1 MRKLRIALMGCGRIS
16 ASYALVFPR
25 LSDIAEF
32 VCAIDIEEERARA
45 FAAPFGAAWVPVL
58 RIFQTKI
65 LISSIYACLT
75 ISMLLPPYGLWK
87 QACMSLRKNRSPSP
101 CRMPTE

>member
-32 VCAIDIEEERARA
+32 VCAIDIEEE
-45 FAAPFGAAWVPVL
+45 L
-58 RIFQTKI
+58 S
-65 LISSIYACLT
+65 LIHI
-75 ISMLLPPYGLWK
+75 
-87 QACMSLRKNRSPSP
+87 
-101 CRMPTE
+101 

>member
-45 FAAPFGAAWVPVL
+45 FAAPFGAAWGYP
-58 RIFQTKI
+58 F
-65 LISSIYACLT
+65 
-75 ISMLLPPYGLWK
+75 
-87 QACMSLRKNRSPSP
+87 
-101 CRMPTE
+101 

>member
-1 MRKLRIALMGCGRIS
+1 MGCGRIS

-45 FAAPFGAAWVPVL
+45 FAAPFGAAWGTRFEDLSDKNIDIVHLCLPHYL
-58 RIFQTKI
+58 H
-65 LISSIYACLT
+65 AC
-75 ISMLLPPYGLWK
+75 LPPYGLWK